1 MKIDRSNRELFEV
14 IDKAVDGDVK
24 AKFEILIIFEPL
36 INSESYIKGIF
47 SQECKDYIEDKVFE
61 YIEKFK
67 TIKEIKNILK

>member
-1 MKIDRSNRELFEV
+1 MKREMSNRKLFEV
-14 IDKAVDGDVK
+14 IEKAVDGDVK

-67 TIKEIKNILK
+67 TIKKLK

>member
-1 MKIDRSNRELFEV
+1 M
-14 IDKAVDGDVK
+14 K

-36 INSESYIKGIF
+36 INSESYIKGVF

-67 TIKEIKNILK
+67 TIKEIKKILK